1 MQTGTL
7 TEEGLDVLAVVPI
20 VDSKFSHAL
29 HTAELSTTLIAT
41 LGSDMQKTT
50 LLECLATCHSL
61 TCVENQLVGDPLDAK
76 MFEALRVC
84 ELDEPGEQ
92 TANYDPM
99 TPTIVH
105 IHTKASQN
113 ARRASNPGIDGAV
126 IGDSATA
133 GNAASYKLGIVRQQ
147 TFVPALQRMSV
158 VVKTIHS
165 DGHSGES
172 TMSPFKLY
180 AKGAPEMIAKL
191 AASETGINS
200 YRLHLILDNLF
211 FIFHT

>member
-20 VDSKFSHAL
+20 VDSKFADPL
-29 HTAELSTTLIAT
+29 RAAELSNTLVAS
-41 LGSDMQKTT
+41 LGSAETANT
-50 LLECLATCHSL
+50 ALLECLATCHSL
-61 TCVENQLVGDPLDAK
+61 TRVENQLVGDPLDAK

-92 TANYDPM
+92 TAHYDPVA
-99 TPTIVH
+99 PTVVH
-105 IHTKASQN
+105 IRSKAAQN
-113 ARRASNPGIDGAV
+113 ARRASNDRIDGAA

-158 VVKTIHS
+158 VVKTIS
-165 DGHSGES
+165 SQCTSVEKD
-172 TMSPFKLY
+172 TQPFKLY
-180 AKGAPEMIAKL
+180 AKGAPEIISKL
-191 AASETGINS
+191 SLIDSGIS
-200 YRLHLILDNLF
+200 CP
-211 FIFHT
+211 T